1 MYFLT
6 EKVLVKFPQT
16 KYDEV
21 TGVEYNGVMI
31 EVPPTLPGNRSRDH
45 GYNRI
50 FVPDVIM
57 VYFMLG
63 GVKQFDEGG
72 AQTLAGLKCNS
83 VEGMIRCNEK
93 LQQ

>member
-57 VYFMLG
+57 GYFTLE
-63 GVKQFDEGG
+63 GVKQFVEGG
-72 AQTLAGLKCNS
+72 TWAGFRCRS
-83 VEGMIRCNEK
+83 VEGMIRSIEK